1 MAEEKHG
8 RRIIKEIFR
17 LIILFIIGAF
27 VYMGIEIAFRGYTHW
42 AMGVLGGLCFVIIG
56 GLNNYYDWQMPF
68 WKQCLVGALVVTS
81 LEFAFGVVL
90 NMKLGLAIWD
100 YSTMPFNLFGQICLP
115 FSLAWLGLSGVA
127 IVLDDFLRWL
137 LFGEDFPHYKWF

>member
-17 LIILFIIGAF
+17 LLILFIIGAF
-27 VYMGIEIAFRGYTHW
+27 VYMGIEIVFRGYTHW
-42 AMGVLGGLCFVIIG
+42 TMGIVGGLCFVIIG

-81 LEFAFGVVL
+81 FEICGRRCSKFRTRLSY
-90 NMKLGLAIWD
+90 MGL
-100 YSTMPFNLFGQICLP
+100 
-115 FSLAWLGLSGVA
+115 
-127 IVLDDFLRWL
+127 
-137 LFGEDFPHYKWF
+137 